1 MKAKHKLAYMKCAEA
16 FAKCSVGIRLQ
27 VGSVIVKNNRIIS
40 CGYNALPEH
49 IDGPLEEKA
58 YMDVGAGGW
67 LDPEEIYEA
76 WPFEDEHGR
85 YKLTTRQEVRH
96 SEKNALMGLVKSNE
110 SAQGASLFCTHA
122 CCYFCAVDIVDSG
135 IKEFYY
141 REDYRCTEGIEYL
154 EKNGVEVIKL

>member
-1 MKAKHKLAYMKCAEA
+1 MECAEA
-16 FAKCSVGIRLQ
+16 FAKCSTAARLQ

-49 IDGPLEEKA
+49 IDGPLEKKE

-67 LDPEEIYEA
+67 LDPDEIYEA
-76 WPFEDEHGR
+76 KSHKDEVGR
-85 YKLTTRQEVRH
+85 YKLTTKKEVRH

-110 SAQGASLFCTHA
+110 SAQDASLFCTHA

-141 REDYRCTEGIEYL
+141 SQDYRCTEGIEYL
-154 EKNGVEVIKL
+154 QKNGVEVYKI